1 MVCCQEAPPNEPFV
15 WPGKSECIKM
25 AARTW
30 GRDHACRDMIRRRQT
45 KTKRYQEAA
54 GSFVAFSHSCQPW
67 QSRLDL
73 DDFRLGPLAPAAVS
87 HVDSMLSEQTT
98 RVVWQPKVSSGTPCV
113 GVDFV
118 HTMSCHLHTIL
129 HLHTFTVSCNQ
140 QKSST
145 VIHILC

>member
-1 MVCCQEAPPNEPFV
+1 MICCQEAPPNEPFV

-30 GRDHACRDMIRRRQT
+30 GRDHACRDMIRGRQT
-45 KTKRYQEAA
+45 KTERYQEAA
-54 GSFVAFSHSCQPW
+54 GNFVAFSHSCQPW

-98 RVVWQPKVSSGTPCV
+98 HVVLQHES
-113 GVDFV
+113 
-118 HTMSCHLHTIL
+118 
-129 HLHTFTVSCNQ
+129 Q
-140 QKSST
+140 QWNP
-145 VIHILC
+145 LCGG